1 MLYNLYRS
9 IEFLSIDSIFSVAML
24 SGMLPWTIADQEI
37 DEDYR
42 DFRRHNYTEDPCWQ
56 NMSIPA
62 MKMIVKMLTHNDAE
76 RPKISWLADEVNGP
90 KWYLLFD
97 FIELDNF
104 SSITKA

>member
-1 MLYNLYRS
+1 
-9 IEFLSIDSIFSVAML
+9 ML

-90 KWYLLFD
+90 KW
-97 FIELDNF
+97 
-104 SSITKA
+104 